1 MISYPNHF
9 DWSTEVSSPS
19 FVFAHVVKVSV
30 SRVCYLKEGWE
41 GSTWRLVQ
49 QHSQASL
56 LLRAGDNCQGPVC
69 GV

>member
-1 MISYPNHF
+1 MISYPNDF

-19 FVFAHVVKVSV
+19 FVFAHVVEVSV
-30 SRVCYLKEGWE
+30 SRVCYLKEC
-41 GSTWRLVQ
+41 STWRLVQ

-69 GV
+69 GL